1 MSVLF
6 PKIPALLHGG
16 DYNPDQWL
24 DRPDIL
30 EEDIKMMKKAGVNT
44 ATVGVFSWSALEPQ
58 EGNFQFGWLHDIMD
72 KLYENGIYTVLATPT
87 GARPAWMDEKY
98 PSVLRVEKDGRRNH
112 HSGRHNHCMS
122 SLEYRALVEKMD
134 TKLAQEFGNHP
145 GLILWHISNELGG
158 ECYCD
163 SCKKRFQE
171 YLREKYHNN
180 IEELN
185 KQWWTSFWS
194 RRFDS
199 FEQIEPPYDNGEHS
213 ILGLN
218 LDWKRFNSWNMKDYL
233 AFERRILKKYTPQ
246 VPATANFMK
255 LFEQLD
261 YVDLAKEIDIISWDG
276 YPSWN
281 NDYETPVDTAAELS
295 FDHAVMRS
303 LKKDKPF
310 MLMESTPSLVNW
322 HSVNKLKRP
331 GILRASSIQTIGCGS
346 DTVQYFQWRKG
357 RGAAEQFHGAV
368 VDHLGRDDTRVFKEV
383 SEVGELLKKLAP
395 VTGSRV
401 ASKAAVLFDWSN
413 RWAIKDMQGM
423 AHDTKNYEK
432 EVRKFY
438 NIHLKKGINAD
449 IVFPLEDLSSYSL
462 VVLPMYYA
470 VSKEAGAWLK
480 EYVKNGGTVVATYL
494 TAYVN
499 ENTLAY
505 LGGFPGAGLGE
516 VFGLYAEELDTLY
529 PTDSNAVLMKDG
541 NKAIVKDYCELIKL
555 TGAEVLGTY
564 ESDFYAGMPAVTVHS
579 YGNGKAYYIGTRM
592 EEEDLIKFFTQ
603 IWSECGIKEK
613 ELPEGVEY
621 LTRTAEDGSTFD
633 FYVNYNAM
641 PVTVQLSKDGTNLL
655 NGEAVSGKVEIL
667 PFNAVVVK

>member
-122 SLEYRALVEKMD
+122 SLEYRSLVEKMD

-145 GLILWHISNELGG
+145 GLILWHISNEFGG
-158 ECYCD
+158 ECYCEN
-163 SCKKRFQE
+163 CKKRFQE

-281 NDYETPVDTAAELS
+281 NDYETPADTAAELS
-295 FDHAVMRS
+295 FDHTVMRS

-383 SEVGELLKKLAP
+383 SEVGEILKKLAP
-395 VTGSRV
+395 VTGSKV
-401 ASKAAVLFDWSN
+401 TSKAAVLFDWSN

-423 AHDTKNYEK
+423 ARDTKKYEK

-470 VSKEAGAWLK
+470 VSKEAGEWLK

-541 NKAIVKDYCELIKL
+541 NKALVKDYCELIKL

-579 YGNGKAYYIGTRM
+579 YGKGKAYYIGTRM
-592 EEEDLIKFFTQ
+592 EETDLIKFFTP

-633 FYVNYNAM
+633 FYVNYNAT
-641 PVTVQLSKDGTNLL
+641 PATVQLANNGTNLL

>member
-233 AFERRILKKYTPQ
+233 AFERRVLKKYTPQ

-281 NDYETPVDTAAELS
+281 NDYETPADTAAELS

-529 PTDSNAVLMKDG
+529 PTDSNVVLMKDG

>member
-6 PKIPALLHGG
+6 PKIPVLLHGG

-30 EEDIKMMKKAGVNT
+30 EEDIKMMKKVGVNT

>member
-44 ATVGVFSWSALEPQ
+44 ATVGVFSWSTLEPQ

-122 SLEYRALVEKMD
+122 SLEYRSLVEKMD

-145 GLILWHISNELGG
+145 GLILWHISNEFGG
-158 ECYCD
+158 ECYCEN
-163 SCKKRFQE
+163 CKKRFQE

-281 NDYETPVDTAAELS
+281 NDYETPADTAAELS
-295 FDHAVMRS
+295 FDHTVMRS

-322 HSVNKLKRP
+322 HSFNKLKRP

-368 VDHLGRDDTRVFKEV
+368 VDHLGRNDTRVFKEV
-383 SEVGELLKKLAP
+383 SEVGEILKKLAP
-395 VTGSRV
+395 VTGSKV
-401 ASKAAVLFDWSN
+401 MSKAAVLFDWSN

-423 AHDTKNYEK
+423 ARDTKKYEK

-470 VSKEAGAWLK
+470 VSKEAGEWLK

-541 NKAIVKDYCELIKL
+541 NKALVEDYCELIKL

-579 YGNGKAYYIGTRM
+579 YGKGKAYYIGTRM
-592 EEEDLIKFFTQ
+592 EETDLIKFFTP

-633 FYVNYNAM
+633 FYVNYNAT
-641 PVTVQLSKDGTNLL
+641 PATVQLAKNGTNLL

>member
-134 TKLAQEFGNHP
+134 VKLAQEFGSHP

-281 NDYETPVDTAAELS
+281 NDYETPVDTASELS

-592 EEEDLIKFFTQ
+592 EEEDLIKFFTP

>member
-6 PKIPALLHGG
+6 PKIPVLLHGG

-134 TKLAQEFGNHP
+134 TKLAQEFGSHP

-281 NDYETPVDTAAELS
+281 NDYETPADTAAELS

-633 FYVNYNAM
+633 FYVNYDAM

>member
-134 TKLAQEFGNHP
+134 TKLAQEFGSHS

-281 NDYETPVDTAAELS
+281 NDYETPADTAAELS

-449 IVFPLEDLSSYSL
+449 IVFPLENLSSYSL

-592 EEEDLIKFFTQ
+592 EEEDLIKFFTP

-613 ELPEGVEY
+613 EFPEGVEY

>member
-44 ATVGVFSWSALEPQ
+44 ATVGVFSWSTLEPQ

-134 TKLAQEFGNHP
+134 TKLAQEFGSHP

-281 NDYETPVDTAAELS
+281 NDYETPADTAAELS

>member
-1 MSVLF
+1 
-6 PKIPALLHGG
+6 
-16 DYNPDQWL
+16 
-24 DRPDIL
+24 
-30 EEDIKMMKKAGVNT
+30 MMKKAGVNT

-134 TKLAQEFGNHP
+134 TKLAQEFGSHP

-413 RWAIKDMQGM
+413 RWAIKDKQGM

-592 EEEDLIKFFTQ
+592 EEEDLIKFFTP

>member
-6 PKIPALLHGG
+6 PKIPVLLHGG

-134 TKLAQEFGNHP
+134 TKLAQEFGSHP

-383 SEVGELLKKLAP
+383 SEVGELLKNLAP

-592 EEEDLIKFFTQ
+592 EEEDLIKFFTP

>member
-6 PKIPALLHGG
+6 PKIPVLLHGG

-246 VPATANFMK
+246 IPATANFMK

-621 LTRTAEDGSTFD
+621 LTRTAEDGSIFD

>member
-6 PKIPALLHGG
+6 PKIPVLLHGG

-134 TKLAQEFGNHP
+134 TKLAQEFGSHP

-281 NDYETPVDTAAELS
+281 NDYETLVDTASELS

>member
-134 TKLAQEFGNHP
+134 TKLAQEFGSHP

-246 VPATANFMK
+246 IPATANFMK

-281 NDYETPVDTAAELS
+281 NDYETPADTAAELS

-423 AHDTKNYEK
+423 AHDTKKYEK

-529 PTDSNAVLMKDG
+529 PTDSNVVLMKDG

-579 YGNGKAYYIGTRM
+579 YGNGKAYYIGARM
-592 EEEDLIKFFTQ
+592 EEEDLIKFFTP

-633 FYVNYNAM
+633 FYVNYNAT

>member
-6 PKIPALLHGG
+6 SKIPVLLHGG

-134 TKLAQEFGNHP
+134 TKLAQEFGSHP

-281 NDYETPVDTAAELS
+281 NDYETPADTAAELS

-423 AHDTKNYEK
+423 AHDTKKYEK

>member
-122 SLEYRALVEKMD
+122 SLEYRSLVEKMD

-145 GLILWHISNELGG
+145 GLILWHISNEFGG
-158 ECYCD
+158 ECYCEN
-163 SCKKRFQE
+163 CKKRFQE

-185 KQWWTSFWS
+185 KQWWTAFWS

-281 NDYETPVDTAAELS
+281 NDYETPADTAAELS
-295 FDHAVMRS
+295 FDHTVMRS

-322 HSVNKLKRP
+322 HSFNKLKRP

-383 SEVGELLKKLAP
+383 SEVGEILKKLAP
-395 VTGSRV
+395 VTGSKV
-401 ASKAAVLFDWSN
+401 TSKAAVLFDWSN

-423 AHDTKNYEK
+423 ARDTKNYEK

-470 VSKEAGAWLK
+470 VSKEAGEWLK

-529 PTDSNAVLMKDG
+529 PTDSNSVLMKDG
-541 NKAIVKDYCELIKL
+541 NKALVKDYCELIKL

-579 YGNGKAYYIGTRM
+579 YGKGKAYYIGTRM
-592 EEEDLIKFFTQ
+592 EETDLIKFFTP

-633 FYVNYNAM
+633 FYVNYNAT
-641 PVTVQLSKDGTNLL
+641 PATVQLAKNGTNLL

>member
-6 PKIPALLHGG
+6 PKIPVLLHGG

-44 ATVGVFSWSALEPQ
+44 ATVGVFSWSTLEPQ

-134 TKLAQEFGNHP
+134 TKLAQEFGSHP

-281 NDYETPVDTAAELS
+281 NDYETPADTAAELS

>member
-134 TKLAQEFGNHP
+134 TRLAQEFGNHP

-423 AHDTKNYEK
+423 AHDTKKYEK

>member
-6 PKIPALLHGG
+6 PKIPVLLHGG

-145 GLILWHISNELGG
+145 GLILLHISNELGG

-281 NDYETPVDTAAELS
+281 NDYETPADTASELS

-592 EEEDLIKFFTQ
+592 EEEDLIKFFTP

-621 LTRTAEDGSTFD
+621 LTRTAEDGSIFD

>member
-1 MSVLF
+1 MAVLF
-6 PKIPALLHGG
+6 PKVPVLLHGG

-30 EEDIKMMKKAGVNT
+30 KEDIRMMKKAGVNT
-44 ATVGVFSWSALEPQ
+44 ATVGVFSWSALEPE
-58 EGNFQFGWLHDIMD
+58 EGEFHFDWLHKIMD
-72 KLYENGIYTVLATPT
+72 ELYANGIYTVLATPT

-98 PSVLRVEKDGRRNH
+98 PSVLRVERDGRRNRH
-112 HSGRHNHCMS
+112 GGRHNHCMS
-122 SLEYRALVEKMD
+122 SPEYRTQVEKID

-158 ECYCD
+158 ACYCD
-163 SCKKRFQE
+163 NCKKRFQE
-171 YLREKYHNN
+171 YLRQKYHNN

-194 RRFDS
+194 RHFNN

-218 LDWKRFNSWNMKDYL
+218 LDWKRFNSWNMKDYM
-233 AFERRILKKYTPQ
+233 AFERKILKKYTPEI
-246 VPATANFMK
+246 PATANFMK
-255 LFEQLD
+255 LYEPLD
-261 YVDLAKEIDIISWDG
+261 YADLAKELDIISWDG
-276 YPSWN
+276 YPFWN
-281 NDYETPVDTAAELS
+281 NDYETEADTAADLS

-322 HSVNKLKRP
+322 HPYNKLKRP

-357 RGAAEQFHGAV
+357 RGAAEQFHGAI

-383 SEVGELLKKLAP
+383 SEVGELLKKLSP
-395 VTGSRV
+395 VTGSKVTSKV
-401 ASKAAVLFDWSN
+401 AILFDWSN
-413 RWAIKDMQGM
+413 RWAISDMQGM
-423 AHDTKNYEK
+423 ARDTKNYEK

-438 NIHLKKGINAD
+438 HIHLKKGISAD
-449 IVFPLEDLSSYSL
+449 IVFPLEDLSKYSL

-470 VSKEAGAWLK
+470 VSEEAGAWLK

-529 PTDSNAVLMKDG
+529 PSDSNSVVMEDG
-541 NKAIVKDYCELIKL
+541 TTVPVKDYCELIKS
-555 TGAEVLGTY
+555 TGAKTLGSY
-564 ESDFYAGMPAVTVHS
+564 QSDFYAGMPAVTVNA
-579 YGNGKAYYIGTRM
+579 YGKGKAYYLGARM
-592 EEEDLIKFFTQ
+592 KEDDLIRFFEP
-603 IWSECGIKEK
+603 IWKENDIKETN
-613 ELPEGVEY
+613 LPDGVEY
-621 LTRTAEDGSTFD
+621 LRRIAEDGSSFD
-633 FYVNYNAM
+633 FYVNYTAS
-641 PVTVQLSKDGTNLL
+641 PVTVMLEKSGTDLL
-655 NGEAVSGKVEIL
+655 TGKAVSGEIVVE
-667 PFNAVVVK
+667 PFNGVVVK

>member
-122 SLEYRALVEKMD
+122 SLEYRSLVEKMD

-145 GLILWHISNELGG
+145 GLILWHISNEFGG
-158 ECYCD
+158 ECYCEN
-163 SCKKRFQE
+163 CKKRFQE

-281 NDYETPVDTAAELS
+281 NDYETPADTAAELS

-592 EEEDLIKFFTQ
+592 EEEDLIKFFTP

>member
-6 PKIPALLHGG
+6 PKIPVLLHGG

-281 NDYETPVDTAAELS
+281 NDYETPADTAAELS

-383 SEVGELLKKLAP
+383 SEVGGLLKKLAP

-423 AHDTKNYEK
+423 AHDTKKYEK

-621 LTRTAEDGSTFD
+621 LTRTAEDGSTFE

>member
-6 PKIPALLHGG
+6 PKIPVLLHGG

-134 TKLAQEFGNHP
+134 TKLAQEFGSHP

-281 NDYETPVDTAAELS
+281 NDYETPADTAAELS

-413 RWAIKDMQGM
+413 RWAIKDMQGI

>member
-6 PKIPALLHGG
+6 PKIPVLLHGG

-122 SLEYRALVEKMD
+122 SLEYRSLVEKMD

-145 GLILWHISNELGG
+145 GLILWHISNEFGG
-158 ECYCD
+158 ECYCEN
-163 SCKKRFQE
+163 CKKRFQE

-281 NDYETPVDTAAELS
+281 NDYETPADTAAELS

-423 AHDTKNYEK
+423 AYDTKNYEK

>member
-122 SLEYRALVEKMD
+122 SLEYRSLVEKMD

-145 GLILWHISNELGG
+145 GLILWHISNEFGG
-158 ECYCD
+158 ECYCEN
-163 SCKKRFQE
+163 CKKRFQE

-281 NDYETPVDTAAELS
+281 NDYETPADTAAELS
-295 FDHAVMRS
+295 FDHTVMRS

-383 SEVGELLKKLAP
+383 SEVGEILKKLAP
-395 VTGSRV
+395 VTGSKV
-401 ASKAAVLFDWSN
+401 TSKAAVLFDWSN

-423 AHDTKNYEK
+423 ARDTKKYEK

-470 VSKEAGAWLK
+470 VSKEAGEWLK

-529 PTDSNAVLMKDG
+529 PTDSNSVLMKDG
-541 NKAIVKDYCELIKL
+541 NKALVKDYCELIKL

-633 FYVNYNAM
+633 FYVNYNAT
-641 PVTVQLSKDGTNLL
+641 PATVQLAKDGTNLL

>member
-6 PKIPALLHGG
+6 PKIPVLLHGG

-246 VPATANFMK
+246 IPATANFMK

-281 NDYETPVDTAAELS
+281 NDYETPADTAAELS

-423 AHDTKNYEK
+423 AHDTKKYEK

-592 EEEDLIKFFTQ
+592 EEEDLIKFFTP

>member
-6 PKIPALLHGG
+6 PKIPVLLHGG

-44 ATVGVFSWSALEPQ
+44 ATVGVFSWSAIEPQ

>member
-134 TKLAQEFGNHP
+134 TKLAQEFGSHP

-281 NDYETPVDTAAELS
+281 NDYETPADTAAELS

-592 EEEDLIKFFTQ
+592 EEEDLIKFFTP

>member
-6 PKIPALLHGG
+6 PKIPVLLHGG

-134 TKLAQEFGNHP
+134 TKLAQEFGSHP

-281 NDYETPVDTAAELS
+281 NDYETPADTAAELS

-423 AHDTKNYEK
+423 AHDTKKYEK

-516 VFGLYAEELDTLY
+516 VFGLYVEELDTLY

-592 EEEDLIKFFTQ
+592 EEEDLIKFFTP

-641 PVTVQLSKDGTNLL
+641 PVTVQLSKDGTNFL

>member
-6 PKIPALLHGG
+6 PKIPVLLHGG

-134 TKLAQEFGNHP
+134 TKLAQEFGSHP

-246 VPATANFMK
+246 IPATANFMK

-281 NDYETPVDTAAELS
+281 NDYETPADTASELS

>member
-233 AFERRILKKYTPQ
+233 AFERRVLKKYTPQ

>member
-6 PKIPALLHGG
+6 PKIPVLLHGG

-281 NDYETPVDTAAELS
+281 NDYETPADTAAELS

-592 EEEDLIKFFTQ
+592 EEEDLIKFFTP

-641 PVTVQLSKDGTNLL
+641 PVTVQLAKDGTNIL

>member
-1 MSVLF
+1 MAVLF
-6 PKIPALLHGG
+6 PKVPVLLHGG

-30 EEDIKMMKKAGVNT
+30 KEDIRMMKKAGVNT
-44 ATVGVFSWSALEPQ
+44 ATVGVFSWSALEPE
-58 EGNFQFGWLHDIMD
+58 EGEFHFDWLHKIMD
-72 KLYENGIYTVLATPT
+72 ELYANGIYTVLATPT

-98 PSVLRVEKDGRRNH
+98 PSVLRVERDGRRNRH
-112 HSGRHNHCMS
+112 GGRHNHCMS
-122 SLEYRALVEKMD
+122 SPEYRAQVEKID
-134 TKLAQEFGNHP
+134 TKLAKEFGNHP

-163 SCKKRFQE
+163 NCKKRFQE

-194 RRFDS
+194 RHFNK

-218 LDWKRFNSWNMKDYL
+218 LDWKRFNSWNMKDYM
-233 AFERRILKKYTPQ
+233 AFERKILKKYTPEI
-246 VPATANFMK
+246 PATANFMK
-255 LFEQLD
+255 LFEPLD
-261 YVDLAKEIDIISWDG
+261 YADLAKELDIISWDG

-281 NDYETPVDTAAELS
+281 NDYETEADTAAELS

-322 HSVNKLKRP
+322 HPVNKLKRP

-346 DTVQYFQWRKG
+346 DTIQYFQWRKG

-368 VDHLGRDDTRVFKEV
+368 VDHLGRDDTRVFQEV
-383 SEVGELLKKLAP
+383 SEVGELLKKLSP
-395 VTGSRV
+395 VTGSKVTSKV
-401 ASKAAVLFDWSN
+401 AILFDWSN

-423 AHDTKNYEK
+423 ARDTKNYEK

-438 NIHLKKGINAD
+438 NIHLKKGISAD

-470 VSKEAGAWLK
+470 VSEEAGAWLK

-529 PTDSNAVLMKDG
+529 PSDSNAVVMEDG
-541 NKAIVKDYCELIKL
+541 TNVPVKDYCELIKL
-555 TGAEVLGTY
+555 TGAKALGSY
-564 ESDFYAGMPAVTVHS
+564 QSDFYAGMPAVTVNT
-579 YGNGKAYYIGTRM
+579 YGKGKAYYLGARM
-592 EEEDLIKFFTQ
+592 KEDDLIRFFEP
-603 IWSECGIKEK
+603 IWKENDVK
-613 ELPEGVEY
+613 EMNLPDGVEY
-621 LTRTAEDGSTFD
+621 LRRIAEDGSSFD
-633 FYVNYNAM
+633 FYVNYTAS
-641 PVTVQLSKDGTNLL
+641 PVTVALEKSGTDLL
-655 NGEAVSGKVEIL
+655 TGKAVSGEVVVE
-667 PFNAVVVK
+667 PFNGVVIK

>member
-134 TKLAQEFGNHP
+134 TKLAQEFGSHP

-281 NDYETPVDTAAELS
+281 NDYETPADTAAELS

-413 RWAIKDMQGM
+413 RWAINDMQGM

-592 EEEDLIKFFTQ
+592 EEEDLIKFFTP

>member
-6 PKIPALLHGG
+6 PKIPVLLHGG

-134 TKLAQEFGNHP
+134 VKLAQEFGSHP

-281 NDYETPVDTAAELS
+281 NDYETPVDTASELS

-633 FYVNYNAM
+633 FYVYYNAM

>member
-122 SLEYRALVEKMD
+122 SLEYRSLVEKMD

-145 GLILWHISNELGG
+145 GLILWHISNEFGG
-158 ECYCD
+158 ECYCEN
-163 SCKKRFQE
+163 CKKRFQE

-281 NDYETPVDTAAELS
+281 NDYETPADTAAELS
-295 FDHAVMRS
+295 FDHTVMRS

-322 HSVNKLKRP
+322 HSFNKLKRP

-368 VDHLGRDDTRVFKEV
+368 VDHLGRNDTRVFKEV
-383 SEVGELLKKLAP
+383 SEVGEILKKLAP
-395 VTGSRV
+395 VTGSKV
-401 ASKAAVLFDWSN
+401 MSKAAVLFDWSN

-423 AHDTKNYEK
+423 ARDTKKYEK

-470 VSKEAGAWLK
+470 VSKEAGEWLK

-541 NKAIVKDYCELIKL
+541 NKALVEDYCELIKL

-579 YGNGKAYYIGTRM
+579 YGKGKAYYIGTRM
-592 EEEDLIKFFTQ
+592 EETDLIKFFTP

-633 FYVNYNAM
+633 FYVNYNAT
-641 PVTVQLSKDGTNLL
+641 PATVQLAKNGTNLL

>member
-6 PKIPALLHGG
+6 PKIPVLLHGG

-134 TKLAQEFGNHP
+134 TKLAQEFGSHP

-281 NDYETPVDTAAELS
+281 NDYETPADTAAELS

-592 EEEDLIKFFTQ
+592 EEEDLIKFFTP
-603 IWSECGIKEK
+603 IWSECSIKEK

>member
-134 TKLAQEFGNHP
+134 TKLAQEFGSHP

-281 NDYETPVDTAAELS
+281 NDYETPADTASELS

-529 PTDSNAVLMKDG
+529 PIDSNAVLMKDG

-592 EEEDLIKFFTQ
+592 EEEDLIKFFTP

>member
-6 PKIPALLHGG
+6 PKIPVLLHGG

-134 TKLAQEFGNHP
+134 TKLAQEFGSHP

-194 RRFDS
+194 RSFDS

-281 NDYETPVDTAAELS
+281 NDYETPADTAAELS

-423 AHDTKNYEK
+423 AHDTKKYEK

>member
-6 PKIPALLHGG
+6 PKIPVLLHGG

-134 TKLAQEFGNHP
+134 TRLAQEFGNHP

-281 NDYETPVDTAAELS
+281 NDYETPADTAAELS

-423 AHDTKNYEK
+423 AHDTKKYEK

-438 NIHLKKGINAD
+438 NIYLKKGINAD